1 MRFHHTLI
9 TLTAVLTLL
18 SLAVAPTHANS
29 IPTRGASAYGGND
42 GFTGCENEILDLLN
56 KGNQHNCEGFTA
68 GTFAIGGNTYNGDE
82 FVFLEEDGSFGVL
95 DILRLSGPSLSLTMN
110 SALTP
115 TGVFMCGSKD
125 DKTDPAPS
133 VAQSST
139 PEAMPTLLCTAGTNS
154 DPNNF
159 SDTQDVSG
167 VQATFTLNGVT
178 FVNGNSAEL
187 TVFAQDG
194 SIVGST
200 FTPGGAT
207 MNAPEPSSLTLFGV
221 GLLALGRKFRRVR
234 RAV

>member
-9 TLTAVLTLL
+9 TLTAVLILL
-18 SLAVAPTHANS
+18 SLAVAPTHANN
-29 IPTRGASAYGGND
+29 IPTRGASSYGNND
-42 GFTGCENEILDLLN
+42 GLTGCENEILDLLN
-56 KGNQHNCEGFTA
+56 NGNQHNCEGFTA
-68 GTFAIGGNTYNGDE
+68 GTFAIGGNTYNGDQ
-82 FVFLEEDGSFGVL
+82 FVFLEGNGTFGIL
-95 DILRLSGPSLSLTMN
+95 DILQLTGSSLSLTLN
-110 SALTP
+110 NPLTP
-115 TGVFMCGSKD
+115 TGVFMCGSFGQD
-125 DKTDPAPS
+125 SS
-133 VAQSST
+133 VAQDSQQT
-139 PEAMPTLLCTAGTNS
+139 PMSGLACTAGSSSAASPTDS
-154 DPNNF
+154 GF
-159 SDTQDVSG
+159 EDTQDVSG

-207 MNAPEPSSLTLFGV
+207 MNAPEPSSVTLLGV